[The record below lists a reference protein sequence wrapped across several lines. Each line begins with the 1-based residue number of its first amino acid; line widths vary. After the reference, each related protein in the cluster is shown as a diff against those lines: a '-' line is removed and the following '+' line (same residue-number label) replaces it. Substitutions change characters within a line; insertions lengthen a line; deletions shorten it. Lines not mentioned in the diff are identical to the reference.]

1 MIYLFTFGEKLA
13 TTFFGSPFLLHLNHP
28 IERHL
33 VSPDSSSNSISF
45 FFRFRH
51 KMDLVWLIALAEIT
65 FDSNFSTF
73 DSTALTFDVNFLTFD
88 STAVTSNVEKGNS
101 LFMRYAK
108 KVVKS
113 SKKSL

>member
-1 MIYLFTFGEKLA
+1 
-13 TTFFGSPFLLHLNHP
+13 
-28 IERHL
+28 
-33 VSPDSSSNSISF
+33 
-45 FFRFRH
+45 
-51 KMDLVWLIALAEIT
+51 MDLVWLIALAEIT

-88 STAVTSNVEKGNS
+88 STAVTSNVKKGNS

-113 SKKSL
+113 SKNSLQTFGIVLNNSYLCA

>member
-1 MIYLFTFGEKLA
+1 MIYLFAFGEKLA

-33 VSPDSSSNSISF
+33 VAPDSSSNSISF
-45 FFRFRH
+45 FFRFRD

-73 DSTALTFDVNFLTFD
+73 DSTA
-88 STAVTSNVEKGNS
+88 VTSNVKKGNS

>member
-1 MIYLFTFGEKLA
+1 
-13 TTFFGSPFLLHLNHP
+13 
-28 IERHL
+28 
-33 VSPDSSSNSISF
+33 
-45 FFRFRH
+45 
-51 KMDLVWLIALAEIT
+51 MDLVWLIALAEIT
-65 FDSNFSTF
+65 FDFNFSTF

-101 LFMRYAK
+101 LSMRYAK

>member
-1 MIYLFTFGEKLA
+1 MIYLFAFGEKLA

-45 FFRFRH
+45 FFRFRD
-51 KMDLVWLIALAEIT
+51 KMDLVWLIALAEI
-65 FDSNFSTF
+65 TF

-88 STAVTSNVEKGNS
+88 STAVTSNVKKGNS

-113 SKKSL
+113 SKKSQ